1 MSLLRS
7 AAFRFL
13 FLSLLLA
20 GLPLVGVWLAGR
32 PIEPYLQF
40 PPVPT
45 VTAHAPFSWAAFLL
59 LAPLPMLF
67 FVLLLLWL
75 RRPVRAAGADTLG
88 TARTFP
94 WWGWLGATLL
104 AASWGVAWGR
114 FPWFA
119 GLRPY
124 TFTPLWV
131 GYILVINALAYRRT
145 GRSLMTDRALYF
157 LALFPL
163 SALFWWYFEYLNRF
177 VQNWHYLGV
186 EPFGPWNYF
195 ITASLAFSTV
205 LPTVASTWNW
215 LASLPG
221 LGSDRAEFMPLRLR
235 YKQRLAWLVL
245 WVAAAG
251 LAGIGIWPQYLF
263 PLLWLS
269 PLLILIAL
277 QTLAGERTIFSEVRR
292 GDWRPVFLPAIAALV
307 CGFFWEMWNYASL
320 AHWEYSIP
328 FVDRFEL
335 FELPLLG
342 YAGYLPFGLE
352 CLVVVDQIA
361 RFREAGLTSFKR
373 SWGVRS
379 HWTDN

>member
-40 PPVPT
+40 PPTPT
-45 VTAHAPFSWAAFLL
+45 VTAHAPFSWVAFFLF
-59 LAPLPMLF
+59 APPPMLF
-67 FVLLLLWL
+67 FVLFLLWL
-75 RRPVRAAGADTLG
+75 RRPVRAAGTDTF
-88 TARTFP
+88 RTVHPFP
-94 WWGWLGATLL
+94 WWGWLGAALL
-104 AASWGVAWGR
+104 GSSWGVAWSW
-114 FPWFA
+114 FPWSA

-124 TFTPLWV
+124 TFAPLWV
-131 GYILVINALAYRRT
+131 GYVLVVNALTYRRT
-145 GRSLMTDRALYF
+145 GRAPMTGRPLYF

-186 EPFGPWNYF
+186 EPSGPLNYF
-195 ITASLAFSTV
+195 ATASLAFSTV
-205 LPTVASTWNW
+205 LPAVLSTWNW

-221 LGSDRAEFMPLRLR
+221 LGSGRAEFMPLRLR
-235 YKQRLAWLVL
+235 NKERLAWFAL
-245 WVAAAG
+245 WIAAAG
-251 LAGIGIWPQYLF
+251 LAGIGVWPQYLF

-269 PLLILIAL
+269 PLLILIGL

-292 GDWRPVFLPAIAALV
+292 GDWRPIFLPAIAAMM
-307 CGFFWEMWNYASL
+307 CGFFWEMWNYNSL

-373 SWGVRS
+373 SQGVRS